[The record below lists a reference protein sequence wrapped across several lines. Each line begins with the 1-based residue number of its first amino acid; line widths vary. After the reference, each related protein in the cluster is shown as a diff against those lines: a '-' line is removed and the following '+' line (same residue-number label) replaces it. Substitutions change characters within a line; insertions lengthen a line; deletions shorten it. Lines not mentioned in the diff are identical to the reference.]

1 MTAPTPPGGTGPTSS
16 PPAEPTAHQY
26 LQDLHFGQGLSYAD
40 IARRL
45 GRSPRLLGFVAR
57 GQKPGRNLTP
67 ALRELSVTGAVT
79 AEPAR
84 RVAASGQ
91 RARVRSRTGPVVPPP
106 PRGTV
111 PSTTSSAPPA
121 GGRRPNQPPQT
132 LTGSSARS
140 AQQPDFTI
148 REPEARNTFRQVS
161 DVNETTQRGNH
172 SLQAP
177 KARWSYNRWAA
188 NNAFAKIASD
198 AAQLGLRLHAAVHVE
213 VGTGAN
219 RRRLPPVK
227 LGGNGGYAAANVAA
241 ALQAEGGDAFA
252 WLAGQIEGR
261 YPEFEAEQWTVISV
275 DVDVW

>member
-1 MTAPTPPGGTGPTSS
+1 MTNPPTTPPGGGSGSTT
-16 PPAEPTAHQY
+16 EPTAQQY
-26 LQDLHFGQGLSYAD
+26 LLDLHFGQGLSYAE

-84 RVAASGQ
+84 RVTASGQ
-91 RARVRSRTGPVVPPP
+91 RARVRSRTGAVVPPP
-106 PRGTV
+106 PRGEV
-111 PSTTSSAPPA
+111 PSTTSSTPPV

-132 LTGSSARS
+132 LARSSARS
-140 AQQPDFTI
+140 AQQPDFTV

-161 DVNETTQRGNH
+161 DVNEATQRGNH

-188 NNAFAKIASD
+188 NNAFTKIATD
-198 AAQLGLRLHAAVHVE
+198 AARLGLRLHAAVHVE
-213 VGTGAN
+213 IGTGAN
-219 RRRLPPVK
+219 KRRLPPVK
-227 LGGNGGYAAANVAA
+227 LGGNGGYAAANVAT
-241 ALQAEGGDAFA
+241 ALQAEGGDAFS

-261 YPEFEAEQWTVISV
+261 YPEFETEQWTVISV

>member
-1 MTAPTPPGGTGPTSS
+1 MTSPTTPTGGSGPAT
-16 PPAEPTAHQY
+16 EPTAQQY
-26 LQDLHFGQGLSYAD
+26 LLDLHFGQGLSYAE

-91 RARVRSRTGPVVPPP
+91 RARVRSPTGAVVPPP

-111 PSTTSSAPPA
+111 PSTTSSAPPV

-132 LTGSSARS
+132 LARSTARS
-140 AQQPDFTI
+140 AQQPDFTV

-161 DVNETTQRGNH
+161 DVNEATQRGNH

-177 KARWSYNRWAA
+177 KARWSHNRWAA
-188 NNAFAKIASD
+188 NNAFTKIATD
-198 AAQLGLRLHAAVHVE
+198 AARLGLRLHAAVHVE
-213 VGTGAN
+213 IGTGAN

-241 ALQAEGGDAFA
+241 ALQAEGGDAFG
-252 WLAGQIEGR
+252 WLSGQIEGR
-261 YPEFEAEQWTVISV
+261 YPELEAEQWTVISV